1 VNLYY
6 TLIFS
11 LYPAQIQAKGNSIVE
26 ATIKIVKNGSYSFN
40 LGETELNI
48 TVYVAPYEKCQQAE
62 APTPHTAVPEQE
74 RKTNRDNINMPQGSA
89 TPGEG
94 VQSIQPFHHE
104 STSPTADIEQVCEG
118 Y

>member
-1 VNLYY
+1 LY
-6 TLIFS
+6 T
-11 LYPAQIQAKGNSIVE
+11 AQIQAKDNNIVE

-48 TVYVAPYEKCQQAE
+48 TVYVAPCEKCQQAE
-62 APTPHTAVPEQE
+62 APTPHMAVPEHE
-74 RKTNRDNINMPQGSA
+74 RKTNRDNVIMPQGSA

-94 VQSIQPFHHE
+94 VQTIQPFQHE
-104 STSPTADIEQVCEG
+104 STSPTADSEQVCEG